1 MMPGNKHALV
11 VEDNAD
17 LARLVQLHLHD
28 INLHADIANDG
39 RTAIKMF
46 TDGNYDMLVL
56 DIMLPELDGL
66 EVCKH
71 VRQHNS
77 QIPILML
84 TAKTEEIDKVVGLEI
99 GADDY
104 LTKPFGVAELTARIK
119 ALLRRADLTG
129 PVDQFEDVRILK
141 NGPLKMDLSTRAVTA
156 YDRRVSLTVTEFEL
170 LAHFVQH
177 PGKVFTRAELLEQVW
192 GYRNGVYQHTVNSHI
207 NRLRAK
213 IELHPSAP
221 LLIVTVWGVGYKLV
235 DLSIRPGV

>member
-71 VRQHNS
+71 VRQHNN

-104 LTKPFGVAELTARIK
+104 LTKPFGGAELTARIK

-129 PVDQFEDVRILK
+129 PSAQFEDVRIVK
-141 NGPLKMDLSTRAVTA
+141 SGPLKMDLSTRLVTA
-156 YDRRVSLTVTEFEL
+156 YDQRVSLTVTEFEL

-192 GYRNGVYQHTVNSHI
+192 
-207 NRLRAK
+207 
-213 IELHPSAP
+213 
-221 LLIVTVWGVGYKLV
+221 
-235 DLSIRPGV
+235 